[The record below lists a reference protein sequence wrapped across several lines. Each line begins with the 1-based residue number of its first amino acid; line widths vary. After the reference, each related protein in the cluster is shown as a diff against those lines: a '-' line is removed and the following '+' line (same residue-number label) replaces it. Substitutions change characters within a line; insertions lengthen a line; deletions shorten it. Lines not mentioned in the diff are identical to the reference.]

1 MADVMED
8 LAAADQQGSPTAAV
22 ASALGLG
29 DPSRSA
35 DDAHRL
41 VSRQQFVAHVD
52 ACVRYLAA
60 SLDDMHAPDPAE
72 ASTAESAR
80 RDLWQWL
87 QAPGSVLD
95 DGTPLDFILFD
106 AVIQRVGERLPRR
119 GAAAHRDVTRA
130 AWMFAEM
137 THAIRP
143 VAGFPAALAAAP

>member
-1 MADVMED
+1 MADVMQD
-8 LAAADQQGSPTAAV
+8 FAAADERVSPRIAPAALAV
-22 ASALGLG
+22 A

-35 DDAHRL
+35 NDAHAP
-41 VSRQQFVAHVD
+41 VTRQRFVAHID

-60 SLDDMHAPDPAE
+60 SLDDLHAPDPAE

-119 GAAAHRDVTRA
+119 GVAAHREVTRA

-143 VAGFPAALAAAP
+143 LAPTPGTGAAAP